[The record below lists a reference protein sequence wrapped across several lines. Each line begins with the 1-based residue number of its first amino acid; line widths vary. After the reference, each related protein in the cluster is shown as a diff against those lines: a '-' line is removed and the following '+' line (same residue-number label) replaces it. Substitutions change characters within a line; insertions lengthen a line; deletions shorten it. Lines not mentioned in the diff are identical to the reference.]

1 MSRPFR
7 GPYTLGTRGYRYFLL
22 ILMVLRETAST
33 RREAQREKNLPLVTG
48 EVRSNI
54 SKTSARISSGVP
66 STARRVLLLFQGVCN
81 P

>member
-7 GPYTLGTRGYRYFLL
+7 GPYTLGTRGYRYFFIL
-22 ILMVLRETAST
+22 ILMVLGETAST

-66 STARRVLLLFQGVCN
+66 NTACRVLLLF
-81 P
+81 